1 MIVSLYYK
9 KVVAVICNKQ
19 QSIIT
24 MAKHSTRLFTTGFQ
38 ITYYMEKDVLTA
50 YTATADQLLKL
61 TSTFEQDGL
70 NRVPFSDSWT
80 AAQVIVHVTKSN
92 YSIAQ
97 ALTLPAKEAHRK
109 PDDRV
114 DELKNIFLDFTT
126 KLKSPDFILP
136 LPGLYNKTTVI
147 ADLENSIHRLKEA
160 STQHN
165 LSEAISH
172 SAFGNIT
179 KLELLHFVVYHTKRH
194 IHQLKN
200 IFEVIENR

>member
-1 MIVSLYYK
+1 
-9 KVVAVICNKQ
+9 
-19 QSIIT
+19 
-24 MAKHSTRLFTTGFQ
+24 MAKHTTRLFTTGFQ
-38 ITYYMEKDVLTA
+38 ITYYMEKDILSA
-50 YTATADQLLKL
+50 YTIAADQLLKL
-61 TSTFEQDGL
+61 TGTFEQDDL
-70 NRVPFSDSWT
+70 NRIPFSESWT

-97 ALTLPAKEAHRK
+97 ALTLPAKEVNRK
-109 PDDRV
+109 PDERI

-136 LPGLYNKTTVI
+136 PPGIYNKATVI
-147 ADLENSIHRLKEA
+147 AELENSINRLKEE

-165 LSEAISH
+165 LSEAIRH
-172 SAFGNIT
+172 PAFGNIT
-179 KLELLHFVVYHTKRH
+179 KLELLHFVVYHTRRH